1 MLKIFTDF
9 NASTNG
15 DVCWLLKYRES
26 DLAQQID
33 ELKLGRGDRIIL
45 FQDDD
50 DFEVVAT
57 LDIRYVDVLGQEAWV
72 AIPDW
77 RTLVRK

>member
-1 MLKIFTDF
+1 MIKIFTDF
-9 NASTNG
+9 KARTDDG
-15 DVCWLLKYRES
+15 LCWLLKYRQS

-50 DFEVVAT
+50 DFEVAAT
-57 LDIRYVDVLGQEAWV
+57 LDVRYGEVLGRDAWV

-77 RTLVRK
+77 ETLVRK